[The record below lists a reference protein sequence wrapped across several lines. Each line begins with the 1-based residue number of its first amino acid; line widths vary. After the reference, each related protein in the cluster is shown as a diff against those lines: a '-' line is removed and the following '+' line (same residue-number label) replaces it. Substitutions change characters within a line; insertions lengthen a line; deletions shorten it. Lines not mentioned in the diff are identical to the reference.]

1 MIKSC
6 LIQLKGTANILSLVL
21 VQKHHLVTYNSRYG
35 NESVVHIPQQPKINT
50 NKDGIFYYGTGHLI
64 KSNNN
69 EHIMVNNSHF
79 TITQVQEKK
88 KHYTICDLKRDNC
101 ARLSQHITR
110 QPVKQMLHTVDN
122 NNLQNLPILQ
132 EDVRMVEDI
141 YGPSVTY

>member
-35 NESVVHIPQQPKINT
+35 NESVVHIPQQPKINM
-50 NKDGIFYYGTGHLI
+50 NKDGIFYDGTGHLI

-79 TITQVQEKK
+79 NITQMQEKK
-88 KHYTICDLKRDNC
+88 KHYTSHNVKRADS
-101 ARLSQHITR
+101 ARKFQHITGKTVNR
-110 QPVKQMLHTVDN
+110 ILQTVDN
-122 NNLQNLPILQ
+122 RILQ
-132 EDVRMVEDI
+132 TPPI
-141 YGPSVTY
+141 IL